1 MKIYELETASAE
13 THLDIFK
20 CLSAEEKVIAAHESL
35 AYGIAHEVEQIVFAV
50 AFMGDTSRVAKG
62 RVELPACADLYSM
75 SCTKLNKIFI
85 CL

>member
-35 AYGIAHEVEQIVFAV
+35 AYGIAHEVEQIVFADDIKHWKV
-50 AFMGDTSRVAKG
+50 SGG
-62 RVELPACADLYSM
+62 
-75 SCTKLNKIFI
+75 
-85 CL
+85 